1 MALYLLLY
9 YILQIWSLNK
19 DNYTLFGFL
28 LWITH
33 ACSLYIV
40 FIWVMNFDLTGGF

>member
-19 DNYTLFGFL
+19 DNYTLVGIL
-28 LWITH
+28 LLGLRLLVGLLKI
-33 ACSLYIV
+33 IV
-40 FIWVMNFDLTGGF
+40 KQC